1 MSPVPL
7 HHRLGHTLH
16 TYVGIKAH
24 SPRRLSWVSMSRKT
38 PSTNSRHPM
47 TPTAPHGWV
56 HRCRALLSQSSPFFF
71 FSSTLENWG
80 LESAP
85 RMAADGDR
93 PRLRCSLKLAL
104 ELALWMVLKL
114 ALRWRLSSWLR
125 RSERQVPMLLL
136 RAALGLFWEA
146 ASHSFRVA
154 RRRKRGGSTLL
165 HATKSHPEGDTML
178 KTTPYNT

>member
-7 HHRLGHTLH
+7 HRRLGHTLH
-16 TYVGIKAH
+16 TCVGIKAH

-47 TPTAPHGWV
+47 TQTAPHRWV
-56 HRCRALLSQSSPFFF
+56 HRCRALLLQSSPLSFFF
-71 FSSTLENWG
+71 FSSSSENWG

-93 PRLRCSLKLAL
+93 PRLRCSLKVAL
-104 ELALWMVLKL
+104 ELALML

-125 RSERQVPMLLL
+125 RFERQSTLLL
-136 RAALGLFWEA
+136 SRAALGLLWEA

-154 RRRKRGGSTLL
+154 RGRRKRGGSTLL
-165 HATKSHPEGDTML
+165 HATKSHPEGDTMMI
-178 KTTPYNT
+178 TTPYNT